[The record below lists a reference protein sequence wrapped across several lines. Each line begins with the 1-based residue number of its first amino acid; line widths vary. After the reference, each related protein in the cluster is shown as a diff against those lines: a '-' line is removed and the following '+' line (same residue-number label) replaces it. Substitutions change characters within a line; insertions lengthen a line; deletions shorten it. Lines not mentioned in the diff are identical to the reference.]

1 MGKYEEGENENY
13 LKVYLAA
20 LLSADERSTTV
31 SLARVLPSL
40 LQTSADHGVC
50 HRVSIVAV
58 GPKGK
63 AGKKEGQKEASLLVT
78 ILIRHN
84 RKSHLVKNIG
94 QAKTSL
100 LLKISMKM
108 TRKLRIFLH

>member
-100 LLKISMKM
+100 LLKIAMKM
-108 TRKLRIFLH
+108 TGKLRIFLH